1 MRAGTLNQRC
11 SVKRPVRTTDSL
23 GGVSVSW
30 TKVAE
35 TWCSVWPISGRESM
49 GAGGKDAVVSHEIRM
64 RKKAVPA
71 LAPDYR
77 IDIGTRAFDVVS
89 VLNVE
94 ERGDQWRA
102 LAVEHIR

>member
-30 TKVAE
+30 VKVAE
-35 TWCSVWPISGRESM
+35 TWCSVWPSSGREST
-49 GAGGKDAVVSHEIRM
+49 GAGGKEAVISHEVRM
-64 RKKAVPA
+64 RKKAVQE

-94 ERGDQWRA
+94 ERGDQWRV
-102 LAVEHIR
+102 LAVEHLR